1 MAPSSFL
8 TPYRRGTV
16 ALVVLLGVSLS
27 VLMWHLAYQQETAR
41 IRTAFLTRAQTQATV
56 AQQRLQAYQE
66 MVYNLRDAFIGQYEV
81 SRDEFARVSRS
92 LFERHPG
99 VQALQW
105 VQIVPRE
112 ERSVFEAQVSQQLQR
127 PFVIRQR
134 QPDGSLQPAADAAD
148 YFVINF
154 LEPLAGNE
162 AVLGYDVLTAP
173 TAPVLLAARTDRQ
186 FKVTPVLRLAQST
199 SGQTDSGVIFILP
212 YWRTNGQVQ
221 PVEGF
226 LQGVFLVQTMLSQ
239 SHQLMTNEALDT
251 YYYDVS
257 DGANP
262 HLLYANFAGTEPL
275 RDNSGLSLPTPADD
289 PADLQ
294 TTFIMGGRTWKMIIR
309 QNAEWA
315 RLSRSN
321 QPLIILGAGLI
332 ITSLLALF
340 VNSLL
345 QRTAAIERI
354 VQERTRQL
362 RASEAR
368 LQDILDHS
376 PALIFLKDLE
386 GRFLLCN
393 EAFAKYSR
401 RPREEI
407 VGRKDEDFV
416 SAEKA
421 RHFQAMDAE
430 VLTAGRPVVFET
442 KRGEE
447 SDGTA
452 YLSHRFPLFD
462 EQGRAY
468 AICGIATDITDR
480 QAAEEQKRLLE
491 RKLLEAQKLES
502 LGVLAGGVAHDFN
515 NILTSILGNASLA
528 SLDLPENHKVR
539 RQLAQIERAA
549 QRAADLCSQMLA
561 YAGRATV
568 LTAPVNLSELIRDT
582 AALLEISVG
591 KRVRLDLQLDDQ
603 TPAVLGDATQLRQ
616 IVMNLVINAA
626 DAMGQRADGIVSVR
640 TATRDLAA
648 AFFEEAIHS
657 PKRSAGR
664 YVTLEV
670 SDNGSGMPPEVL
682 ARIFEPFFTTKFS
695 GRGLGLAA
703 VLGIVQSHGGALF
716 VESAP
721 GKGTTFR
728 LFLPATQAQAVGTRA
743 PFAPIPGSLRG
754 TVLVV
759 DDEESVRL
767 VGMQA
772 LTMLGVTALG
782 AADGQAAIELLRNH
796 TGSLDL
802 VLLDL
807 TMPGLSGDETLRRL
821 REIRPD
827 LRAVI
832 MSGFSEGEIMQ
843 RCADLGIAGYLP
855 KPFDVASL
863 TAKVQPLLG

>member
-1 MAPSSFL
+1 MAPPSFL

-16 ALVVLLGVSLS
+16 ALVMLLGAALAG
-27 VLMWHLAYQQETAR
+27 LMWHLAYQQETAR
-41 IRTAFLTRAQTQATV
+41 IRTAFLSRAQTQATV

-81 SRDEFARVSRS
+81 SREEFARVSHS
-92 LFERHPG
+92 LFERHAG

-112 ERSVFEAQVSQQLQR
+112 QRSVFEAQVSQQLQR

-134 QPDGSLQPAADAAD
+134 QPDGSLQPAADAEE
-148 YFVINF
+148 YFAINYV
-154 LEPLAGNE
+154 EPLAGNE

-173 TAPVLLAARTDRQ
+173 TAAVIQVARTDRQ
-186 FKVTPVLRLAQST
+186 FKVSSTLRLAQST
-199 SGQTDSGVIFILP
+199 SGQTDSGIIFILP
-212 YWRTNGQVQ
+212 YWRTNGQDQ

-239 SHQLMTNEALDT
+239 AHQLTTNEALDT

-262 HLLYANFAGTEPL
+262 QLLYANFAGEEPL
-275 RDNSGLSLPTPADD
+275 RQKPDLILPPPADD

-294 TTFIMGGRTWKMIIR
+294 TTLIMGGRTWKMIVR
-309 QNAEWA
+309 QNAVWA

-332 ITSLLALF
+332 STALLALF

-393 EAFAKYSR
+393 EAFANYCQ
-401 RPREEI
+401 RPREAI

-421 RHFQAMDAE
+421 RHYQALDAQ
-430 VLTAGRPVVFET
+430 VLAAGRPLEFET
-442 KRGEE
+442 KPGEE
-447 SDGTA
+447 ADGA
-452 YLSHRFPLFD
+452 VYLSHRFPLLD
-462 EQGRAY
+462 EQGRPY
-468 AICGIATDITDR
+468 AICGIASDITER
-480 QAAEEQKRLLE
+480 QAAEEHKRLLE

-528 SLDLPENHKVR
+528 ALDLPENHRVR
-539 RQLAQIERAA
+539 RQLAQIERAS

-582 AALLEISVG
+582 TALLEISVG
-591 KRVRLDLQLDDQ
+591 KRVRLDLQFDDQ
-603 TPAVLGDATQLRQ
+603 AAAVMGDATQLRQ

-626 DAMGQRADGIVSVR
+626 DAMGVR
-640 TATRDLAA
+640 TDGVVAVRTSARTLTAD
-648 AFFEEAIHS
+648 FFEAAIQS
-657 PKRSAGR
+657 PKRPAGR
-664 YVTLEV
+664 YVGLEV

-728 LFLPATQAQAVGTRA
+728 LFLPATQAPAAGTRV

-759 DDEESVRL
+759 DDEEAVREL
-767 VGMQA
+767 GTQA
-772 LTMLGVTALG
+772 LTLLGVTAFEARDG
-782 AADGQAAIELLRNH
+782 EAAVKFLRAH
-796 TGSLDL
+796 SGPIDL
-802 VLLDL
+802 VLLDI
-807 TMPGLSGDETLRRL
+807 TMPGLSGDETLRQL
-821 REIRPD
+821 REIRPN

-843 RCADLGIAGYLP
+843 RCANLGIAGYLP
-855 KPFDVASL
+855 KPFDVAAL

>member
-8 TPYRRGTV
+8 TKYRRGTV
-16 ALVVLLGVSLS
+16 ALVLLLGASLS
-27 VLMWHLAYQQETAR
+27 VLMWDLATRQESER
-41 IRTAFLTRAQTQATV
+41 LRTAFLSRAQTQAAV
-56 AQQRLQAYQE
+56 AQQRLSAYQE
-66 MVYNLRDAFIGQYEV
+66 MVYNLRDAFIGQSTV
-81 SRDEFARVSRS
+81 SREEFGRVSRS
-92 LFERHPG
+92 LFERHAG

-105 VQIVPRE
+105 VQIVPHEQRTA
-112 ERSVFEAQVSQQLQR
+112 FEQQVAGELNR
-127 PFVIRQR
+127 PFLIRQR
-134 QPDGSLQPAADAAD
+134 QADGSLLPAAVGAE
-148 YFVINF
+148 YFVINY

-173 TAPVLLAARTDRQ
+173 TAPILQAARTDRQ

-199 SGQTDSGVIFILP
+199 PGQSEPGVIFILP
-212 YWRTNGQVQ
+212 YWRTNGSDRG
-221 PVEGF
+221 VEGF

-239 SHQLMTNEALDT
+239 SHQLTTNEALDT
-251 YYYDVS
+251 YYFDVS
-257 DGANP
+257 DGTNP
-262 HLLYANFAGTEPL
+262 QVLYANFGGAEPL
-275 RDNSGLSLPTPADD
+275 RDNPRLSLSLPADD

-294 TTFIMGGRTWKMIIR
+294 TTFIMGGRTWKMVIR

-321 QPLIILGAGLI
+321 QPRIILGAGLI
-332 ITSLLALF
+332 ITALLALF

-345 QRTAAIERI
+345 QRTAQIER
-354 VQERTRQL
+354 VVHERTRQL

-393 EAFAKYSR
+393 EAFCRYSR
-401 RPREEI
+401 CPREKI
-407 VGRKDEDFV
+407 IGRLDGDFV
-416 SAEKA
+416 PGEDA
-421 RHFQAMDAE
+421 RRFREMDAQ
-430 VLTAGRPVVFET
+430 VLAAGKPIEFEIRSTDPADKTLYLTHKFPLLDERGRP
-442 KRGEE
+442 
-447 SDGTA
+447 
-452 YLSHRFPLFD
+452 
-462 EQGRAY
+462 Y
-468 AICGIATDITDR
+468 ALCGIATDITDR
-480 QAAEEQKRLLE
+480 QAAEEHKRLLE

-528 SLDLPENHKVR
+528 ALDLPENHRVR

-603 TPAVLGDATQLRQ
+603 APAVLGDATQLRQ

-626 DAMGQRADGIVSVR
+626 DAMDQRADGVVIVR
-640 TATRDLAA
+640 TATHDLAA

-657 PKRSAGR
+657 PKRPAGR
-664 YVTLEV
+664 YVGLEV

-716 VESAP
+716 VESTP

-728 LFLPATQAQAVGTRA
+728 LFLPATQVQAAGTRA

-767 VGMQA
+767 VGMQT
-772 LTMLGVTALG
+772 LTVLGVTALG
-782 AADGQAAIELLRNH
+782 AADGEAAIELLRTH
-796 TGSLDL
+796 AGPIDL

-827 LRAVI
+827 LRAII

-855 KPFDVASL
+855 KPFDVATL